1 MPGLEVGHAG
11 AFLAGLLSFLSPCVL
26 PLVPPYLCFIGGLT
40 MDELAERQ
48 AAGGA
53 EARRVLA
60 AALAFVL
67 GFIVVFTA
75 LGATASTL
83 GQFISQN
90 FTLLGRIAGVVIVIL
105 GLHFLGVL
113 KIGLLY
119 REARF
124 QVARRPAGLAGA
136 FLVGVAF
143 AFGWTPCVG
152 PVLATILLIAGGEDS
167 LWHGTSLL
175 TVYGLG
181 IGLPFLAAAL
191 FAGPFMSFMVR
202 FRRHLGKVEKA
213 MGGLLVATGLLFI
226 TGSMNEIG
234 YWLLKAFPAL
244 GRVG

>member
-1 MPGLEVGHAG
+1 MPGFEVGHAG
-11 AFLAGLLSFLSPCVL
+11 ALLAGLLSFLSPCVL
-26 PLVPPYLCFIGGLT
+26 PLVPPYVCFIGGLT
-40 MDELAERQ
+40 MDELAEQ
-48 AAGGA
+48 QSAGGA
-53 EARRVLA
+53 APRRVFT

-83 GQFISQN
+83 GQFVSQN

-113 KIGLLY
+113 RIGLLY

-124 QVARRPAGLAGA
+124 QVARRPAGIAGA
-136 FLVGVAF
+136 FLVGLAF
-143 AFGWTPCVG
+143 AVGWTPCVG
-152 PVLATILLIAGGEDS
+152 PVLATILLIAGSEDS

-175 TVYGLG
+175 TAYGLG

-191 FAGPFMSFMVR
+191 FAGPFMAFMAR

-213 MGGLLVATGLLFI
+213 MGGLLVATGVLFI
-226 TGSMNEIG
+226 TGSMNELG
-234 YWLLKAFPAL
+234 YWLLETFPAL

>member
-40 MDELAERQ
+40 MDELAEQQ
-48 AAGGA
+48 AAGA
-53 EARRVLA
+53 AAAREVFT

-83 GQFISQN
+83 GQFVSQN

-113 KIGLLY
+113 RIGLLY

-136 FLVGVAF
+136 FLVGLAF

-152 PVLATILLIAGGEDS
+152 PVLATILLIAGSEDS

-175 TVYGLG
+175 TAYGLG

-191 FAGPFMSFMVR
+191 FAGPFMTFMSR

-226 TGSMNEIG
+226 TGSMNELG
-234 YWLLKAFPAL
+234 YWLLEAFPAL